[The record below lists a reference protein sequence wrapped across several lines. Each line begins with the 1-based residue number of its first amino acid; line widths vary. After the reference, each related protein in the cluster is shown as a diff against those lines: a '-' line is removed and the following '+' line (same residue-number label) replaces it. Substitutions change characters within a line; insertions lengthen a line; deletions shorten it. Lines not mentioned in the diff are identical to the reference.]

1 MGMKKI
7 AYKKESITYDFPKLM
22 YPVRKTAANDNKI
35 PMLGMI
41 LKHSALMSL
50 AFLAFYFIQKFV

>member
-1 MGMKKI
+1 MKKV
-7 AYKKESITYDFPKLM
+7 AYKKESTTYDFPGLM
-22 YPVRKTAANDNKI
+22 YPVRQKAANDNKI

-50 AFLAFYFIQKFV
+50 AFVAFYFIQKFV

>member
-1 MGMKKI
+1 MKKV
-7 AYKKESITYDFPKLM
+7 AYKKEYVVYNFPELM
-22 YPVRKTAANDNKI
+22 QPPRQRAMNDNSV

-50 AFLAFYFIQKFV
+50 AFAAFYVIQLFV